1 MKLNLTSEEIIGNH
15 YTVNLWKF
23 VMILSNSM
31 LGSNNTE
38 FLAYP
43 IITKYQ
49 YKYTNYSHSPTAE
62 GTVIDSHTGGSTED

>member
-1 MKLNLTSEEIIGNH
+1 MKLNLTSEEIIENH

-31 LGSNNTE
+31 LGLNNTE

-43 IITKYQ
+43 IITLYI
-49 YKYTNYSHSPTAE
+49 Y
-62 GTVIDSHTGGSTED
+62 